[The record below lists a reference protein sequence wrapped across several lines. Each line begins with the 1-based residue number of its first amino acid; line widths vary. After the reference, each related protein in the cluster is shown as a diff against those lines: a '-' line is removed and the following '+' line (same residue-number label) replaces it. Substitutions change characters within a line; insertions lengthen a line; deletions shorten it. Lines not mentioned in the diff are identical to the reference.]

1 MKRRRRDGT
10 PKNYTRLTHPLL
22 REVPGDRT
30 SPFRRAT
37 WDEALDAAA
46 AGFRRARATHGP
58 DSFAMLSCARATNEM
73 NFVAQKFTR
82 VVMGTNNVDSCN
94 RTCHAP
100 SVAGL
105 SAVFGSGGGTSSYE
119 EVEHTDLIVMWGS
132 NARFAHPIF
141 FQHVLRGIRNGA
153 RMYAVD
159 PRRTSTAEWAES
171 WLGLNVGTD
180 IPLAHAV
187 AREIIAEGL
196 YNKAFV
202 ERATTGFEEFKA
214 LVEPWTP
221 TLAEKITGVPAAA
234 VKDLARAYAT
244 AERAQLCWTLG
255 ITEHHN
261 GTDNVRA
268 LINLALLTGHV
279 GRYGAGVQPLRGQN
293 NVQGGGDMGAIPNR
307 LPGFQDILD
316 DGHRLKFER
325 AWDTVIPPRY
335 GLTLTDMFEAMEHG
349 TLHAV
354 YCIGENPAQSEADS
368 EQAARRLAALD
379 HLVVQDIF
387 LTRTAEMADVILP
400 ATASWAE
407 TEGTT
412 TNSERRVQRVRAALR
427 APGEARED
435 IDIICDVAA
444 RLGHDWKYPDAET
457 VWNELRALSPDHFG
471 MTYDRLDAHQGLQ
484 WPCPDVAAL
493 PSSFLHGRLWDTDPE
508 LRGRR
513 APFGLVEHDPPV
525 DLTDEAYPIR
535 LTTGRR
541 LDSYNT
547 GVQSGSFA
555 SPLRRG
561 EYVELC
567 PEDAERYGVV
577 VGEEVRVSSRRGV
590 VTAPVWVDPGL
601 RPGLAFMTMHF
612 PDEVDTNSLTIEAN
626 CPIAGTAEFKAS
638 AIRIEKLTA
647 QAVRG

>member
-1 MKRRRRDGT
+1 MSPRART
-10 PKNYTRLTHPLL
+10 PKTYTRLTHPLI
-22 REVPGDRT
+22 RDSRDE
-30 SPFRRAT
+30 PFRRAT
-37 WDEALDAAA
+37 WEEALARTA
-46 AGFRRARATHGP
+46 AGLRAARGAFGM
-58 DSFAMLSCARATNEM
+58 FSCARATNEM
-73 NFVAQKFTR
+73 NYVAQKFAR

-105 SAVFGSGGGTSSYE
+105 SAAFGSGGGTSSYE
-119 EVEHTDLIVMWGS
+119 EVEHTDVIVMWGS

-141 FQHVLRGIRNGA
+141 FQHVLKGIRNGA

-159 PRRTSTAEWAES
+159 PRRTKTAEWAES
-171 WLGLNVGTD
+171 WLGPNVGTD
-180 IPLAHAV
+180 IPLAHAIG
-187 AREIIAEGL
+187 REIIHAGL
-196 YNKAFV
+196 ANRAFV
-202 ERATTGFEEFKA
+202 ERATTEYAEYAA
-214 LVEPWTP
+214 LVEPWTLS
-221 TLAEKITGVPAAA
+221 LAEQVTGVPAAA
-234 VKDLARAYAT
+234 IKELAHAYAR

-268 LINLALLTGHV
+268 LINLSLLTGHV
-279 GRYGAGVQPLRGQN
+279 GRYGSGLQPLRGQN

-316 DGHRLKFER
+316 ADTRRKFES
-325 AWDTVIPPRY
+325 AWDTVIQPRY
-335 GLTLTDMFEAMEHG
+335 GLNLTEMFEAMEEG
-349 TLHAV
+349 ALQAV

-368 EQAARRLAALD
+368 EQATRRLRALD
-379 HLVVQDIF
+379 FLVVQDIF
-387 LTRTAEMADVILP
+387 LTRTAELADVVLP
-400 ATASWAE
+400 ATAAWAE

-412 TNSERRVQRVRAALR
+412 TNSERRVQRVRKAVR
-427 APGEARED
+427 PPGEARED
-435 IDIICDVAA
+435 IDILCELAGL
-444 RLGHDWKYPDAET
+444 LGHDWKYADARA
-457 VWNELRALSPDHFG
+457 VWDELRSVSPDHHG
-471 MTYDRLDAHQGLQ
+471 MTYERLDALQGIQ
-484 WPCPDVAAL
+484 WPCPDEDRL
-493 PSSFLHGRLWDTDPE
+493 EPTYLHGRLWDADPAR
-508 LRGRR
+508 RGPL
-513 APFGLVEHDPPV
+513 APFGLVAHDPPV

-547 GVQSGSFA
+547 GVQSGGYA

-577 VGEEVRVSSRRGV
+577 VGEEVRVSSRRGAV
-590 VTAPVWVDPGL
+590 VAPVWVDPGL

-612 PDEVDTNSLTIEAN
+612 PDEVDTNQLTIEAN

-638 AIRIEKLTA
+638 AIRIDKLTTP
-647 QAVRG
+647 VG